1 MVGCTASRGALR
13 GGKMRRA
20 LFLVGGVLA
29 GTMLAGSAFAQQGD
43 GITTP
48 SVLPPFDP
56 SAARC
61 TVPQGMMPVIAF
73 AKDNTRQ
80 FIEGVGY
87 GLKQAA
93 EDRGLSYAESVAKND
108 AEKQAADVDA
118 FAAAKTGALITAPVD
133 AFGLAPHLQH
143 VIWSG
148 GYVATVVPPPA
159 TTILNANQYLTGQ
172 TLAVAAVE
180 YIDTELEGR
189 ANVVLLTHDSL
200 QFLAP
205 RFVAMRDALKDMPG
219 VRIVADISPATVNE
233 QGGYDTMKLILA
245 ANADVDVVLGADTV
259 VLGALRALREAGK
272 ARPDQFLGGIDG
284 EPEAVAE
291 IKRQDSPYKAS
302 VALSS
307 PVFGY
312 ALGAFAA
319 DWLEGKSVPQGLD
332 VLPFALTAENMAQY
346 EADQLD
352 PGAVYN
358 DPVRRGAYL
367 RMFGNICYDTRDQ
380 YLNFPWSSYGQ

>member
-1 MVGCTASRGALR
+1 MVCREASWGALR
-13 GGKMRRA
+13 GEKMRRA
-20 LFLVGGVLA
+20 GAWVAGMLA
-29 GTMLAGSAFAQQGD
+29 GTMLAGLAFGQQGD
-43 GITTP
+43 GITEPTI
-48 SVLPPFDP
+48 LPPFVP
-56 SAARC
+56 AAGLC
-61 TVPQGMMPVIAF
+61 TLPPDLTRSIGF

-80 FIEGVGY
+80 FIEGVAY

-93 EDRGLSYAESVAKND
+93 EDRGLSYAESVADND
-108 AEKQAADVDA
+108 AAKQAADVDA
-118 FAAAKTGALITAPVD
+118 FAAAKTGAVITAPVD
-133 AFGLAPHLQH
+133 AFSLAPHLQQ
-143 VIWSG
+143 VIWAG
-148 GYVATVVPPPA
+148 GYVGTVVPPPA

-172 TLAVAAVE
+172 TLAEAAVK
-180 YIDTELEGR
+180 YIETELDGR

-205 RFVAMRDALKDMPG
+205 RFVAMRDAFKDMPG
-219 VRIVADISPATVNE
+219 VRIVADISPALVNE

-245 ANADVDVVLGADTV
+245 ANADIDVVVGADTV

-272 ARPDQFLGGIDG
+272 DREDQFLGGIDG

-291 IKRQDSPYKAS
+291 IKRADSPYKAS

-312 ALGAFAA
+312 ALGALAA

-346 EADQLD
+346 EADQAD

-358 DPVRRGAYL
+358 DPVRREAYL
-367 RMFGNICYDTRDQ
+367 RMFGSICYDTRDQ